1 MDWSSGVYN
10 KPVAIIVA
18 LDPSICH
25 HNKHQR
31 TGSCDVLE
39 KNSFS
44 CCVYERDAER
54 NWIKI
59 KEIEVPNT
67 VHCERN
73 TQMVLMIIVCNGI
86 NQQGVAT

>member
-31 TGSCDVLE
+31 TGSCDVFK
-39 KNSFS
+39 KNSSS
-44 CCVYERDAER
+44 CCVYVRDTERG
-54 NWIKI
+54 WIKI
-59 KEIEVPNT
+59 EEIEVPNA

-73 TQMVLMIIVCNGI
+73 TQVVLSHKHVRFQPI
-86 NQQGVAT
+86 A

>member
-10 KPVAIIVA
+10 KPVAIIVP

-31 TGSCDVLE
+31 AGSCDVLE

-44 CCVYERDAER
+44 CCISNPAMRDTERDWIKLIRAASKTATDGSER
-54 NWIKI
+54 N
-59 KEIEVPNT
+59 
-67 VHCERN
+67 
-73 TQMVLMIIVCNGI
+73 
-86 NQQGVAT
+86 

>member
-31 TGSCDVLE
+31 AGSCGVLE

-44 CCVYERDAER
+44 CCDVRG
-54 NWIKI
+54 IQKC
-59 KEIEVPNT
+59 T
-67 VHCERN
+67 VALF
-73 TQMVLMIIVCNGI
+73 TG
-86 NQQGVAT
+86 